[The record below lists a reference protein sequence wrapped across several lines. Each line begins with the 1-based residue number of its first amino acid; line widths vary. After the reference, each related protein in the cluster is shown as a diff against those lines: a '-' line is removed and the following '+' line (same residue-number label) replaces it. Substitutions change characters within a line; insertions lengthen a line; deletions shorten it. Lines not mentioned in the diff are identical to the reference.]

1 MTLYG
6 TPMTVALNQR
16 LEEDKIATT
25 SPGFGIAAAADGT
38 RYPYLFPIA
47 ATYWSQGAAAVQF
60 VKDKLGGNL
69 KGKKIAYVFYDN
81 PAGKEPLPIVEELQK
96 KEGFELRTFAVPP
109 PGVEVGA
116 QVLDITQ
123 RYRPDFVIAHLFG
136 RSPAAA
142 IKAFKSNGY
151 PLSKVVGLVWASS
164 EADID
169 AAGGFGVAEG
179 YHAMQFAGAGD
190 DYPVRQQIKA
200 MYKKD
205 GKEPI
210 ELMDKNTVYYNRGL
224 LQAAIHVEAI
234 RNALKATGGK
244 QPTGTDI
251 KKGLEQIRDFTLGGL
266 VPPLGDHADRPRR
279 RRLGAGL
286 PGQRRQIRQG
296 DRLVPRLSRC
306 RRARTEDRGV
316 APRSS
321 CPRKR
326 APRDERRGGGP
337 GPRFRGRD
345 GWSDTPM
352 LALNNIEVVYDGVIL
367 VLKGVS
373 LFAEEGRITT
383 LLGANGAGKTTTLK
397 AISGLLHSERG
408 QVTKGTVELD
418 GERLDRLPAPRRR
431 QARRHPGLRGKAGF
445 RKSDRR
451 GEPGRRRAYAQ

>member
-1 MTLYG
+1 MSNAKTATLALAVGAAAGLWLAGPVAAQQKEVLIGMQCDRTGATQITGVVLCPAMHDYYDLINAGGGVEGYTIKADEIDNEYKVPQAVEAYQRQKQEGAVLMTLYG

-47 ATYWSQGAAAVQF
+47 ATYWSQGAAAVEF
-60 VKDKLGGNL
+60 VKNKLGGNL
-69 KGKKIAYVFYDN
+69 KGKKIAYIFYDN

-96 KEGFELRTFAVPP
+96 QEGFELRTFAVPP

-200 MYKKD
+200 MYKKA
-205 GKEPI
+205 GKEPLD
-210 ELMDKNTVYYNRGL
+210 LMDKNTVYYNRGL
-224 LQAAIHVEAI
+224 LQAAIHVEGI
-234 RNALKATGGK
+234 RNALKANGGK
-244 QPTGTDI
+244 APTGTDI
-251 KKGLEQIRDFTLGGL
+251 KNGLEKIREFTLGGL
-266 VPPLGDHADRPRR
+266 VPPLEITPTDH
-279 RRLGAGL
+279 
-286 PGQRRQIRQG
+286 
-296 DRLVPRLSRC
+296 
-306 RRARTEDRGV
+306 E
-316 APRSS
+316 
-321 CPRKR
+321 
-326 APRDERRGGGP
+326 GGGWVQV
-337 GPRFRGRD
+337 FQ
-345 GWSDTPM
+345 
-352 LALNNIEVVYDGVIL
+352 V
-367 VLKGVS
+367 KG
-373 LFAEEGRITT
+373 
-383 LLGANGAGKTTTLK
+383 GKFVKET
-397 AISGLLHSERG
+397 
-408 QVTKGTVELD
+408 D
-418 GERLDRLPAPRRR
+418 W
-431 QARRHPGLRGKAGF
+431 F
-445 RKSDRR
+445 
-451 GEPGRRRAYAQ
+451 RAYRDVVEHALKTAE

>member
-1 MTLYG
+1 MSNAKTAILALVLGAAAGLGGPAAAQQKEVLIGMQCDRTGATQITGVVLCPAMHDYYDLINAAGGVEGYTIKADEIDNEYKVPQAVEAYQRHKQEGAFLMTLYG

-47 ATYWSQGAAAVQF
+47 ATYWSQGAAAVEF
-60 VKDKLGGNL
+60 VKNKLGGNL
-69 KGKKIAYVFYDN
+69 KGKKIAYIFYDN

-96 KEGFELRTFAVPP
+96 QEGFELRTFAVPP

-200 MYKKD
+200 MYKKA
-205 GKEPI
+205 GKEPLD
-210 ELMDKNTVYYNRGL
+210 LMDKNTVYYNRGL
-224 LQAAIHVEAI
+224 LQAAIHVEGI
-234 RNALKATGGK
+234 RNALKANGGK
-244 QPTGTDI
+244 PPTGTDI
-251 KKGLEQIRDFTLGGL
+251 KNGFEQIRDFTLGGL
-266 VPPLGDHADRPRR
+266 VPPLEITPTDH
-279 RRLGAGL
+279 
-286 PGQRRQIRQG
+286 
-296 DRLVPRLSRC
+296 
-306 RRARTEDRGV
+306 E
-316 APRSS
+316 
-321 CPRKR
+321 
-326 APRDERRGGGP
+326 GGGWVQV
-337 GPRFRGRD
+337 FQ
-345 GWSDTPM
+345 
-352 LALNNIEVVYDGVIL
+352 V
-367 VLKGVS
+367 KG
-373 LFAEEGRITT
+373 
-383 LLGANGAGKTTTLK
+383 GKFVKET
-397 AISGLLHSERG
+397 
-408 QVTKGTVELD
+408 D
-418 GERLDRLPAPRRR
+418 W
-431 QARRHPGLRGKAGF
+431 F
-445 RKSDRR
+445 
-451 GEPGRRRAYAQ
+451 RAYRDVVEHALKTAE

>member
-1 MTLYG
+1 MNKTKTATLALAVSAATALWLGGPAAAQQKEVLIGMQCDRTGATQITGVVLCPAMHDYYELINAGGGVEGYTIKADEIDNEYKVPQAVEAYQRHKQEGAVLMTLYG

-16 LEEDKIATT
+16 LEEDKIPTT
-25 SPGFGIAAAADGT
+25 SPGFGISAAADGT

-69 KGKKIAYVFYDN
+69 KGKKIAYIFYDN
-81 PAGKEPLPIVEELQK
+81 PAGHEPLPIVEELQK
-96 KEGFELRTFAVPP
+96 QEGFELRTFAVPP

-200 MYKKD
+200 MYKKE

-210 ELMDKNTVYYNRGL
+210 KLMDENTVCYNRGL

-234 RNALKATGGK
+234 RNALKATGSNP
-244 QPTGTDI
+244 PTGPDV
-251 KKGLEQIRDFTLGGL
+251 KKGLEQIRDFSLGGL
-266 VPPLGDHADRPRR
+266 VPPLEITPTDHEGGGWVQIFQVKGRKFVKETDWMRAYRDDVDHA
-279 RRLGAGL
+279 
-286 PGQRRQIRQG
+286 
-296 DRLVPRLSRC
+296 
-306 RRARTEDRGV
+306 
-316 APRSS
+316 
-321 CPRKR
+321 
-326 APRDERRGGGP
+326 
-337 GPRFRGRD
+337 
-345 GWSDTPM
+345 
-352 LALNNIEVVYDGVIL
+352 
-367 VLKGVS
+367 LKT
-373 LFAEEGRITT
+373 AE
-383 LLGANGAGKTTTLK
+383 
-397 AISGLLHSERG
+397 
-408 QVTKGTVELD
+408 
-418 GERLDRLPAPRRR
+418 
-431 QARRHPGLRGKAGF
+431 
-445 RKSDRR
+445 
-451 GEPGRRRAYAQ
+451 

>member
-1 MTLYG
+1 MVALALSAAAGMGLTPKPASAQQKEVLIGMQCDRTGATQITGVVLCPAMHDYYDLINAAGGVDGYTIKADEIDNEYKVPQAVEAYQRQKQEGAVLMTLYG

-47 ATYWSQGAAAVQF
+47 ATYWSQGAGAVQF

-69 KGKKIAYVFYDN
+69 KGKKIAYIFYDN
-81 PAGKEPLPIVEELQK
+81 PAGHEPMPIIEELQK
-96 KEGFELRTFAVPP
+96 QEGFELRSFAVPP

-123 RYRPDFVIAHLFG
+123 RYRPDFVISHLFG

-142 IKAFKSNGY
+142 IKAFKANGY

-200 MYKKD
+200 MYKKE

-210 ELMDKNTVYYNRGL
+210 KLMDENTVYYNRGL

-234 RNALKATGGK
+234 HNALKATGSK

-251 KKGLEQIRDFTLGGL
+251 KNGLEQIRNFTLDGL
-266 VPPLGDHADRPRR
+266 VPPLEITPTDH
-279 RRLGAGL
+279 
-286 PGQRRQIRQG
+286 
-296 DRLVPRLSRC
+296 
-306 RRARTEDRGV
+306 E
-316 APRSS
+316 
-321 CPRKR
+321 
-326 APRDERRGGGP
+326 GGGWVQVFQVH
-337 GPRFRGRD
+337 G
-345 GWSDTPM
+345 
-352 LALNNIEVVYDGVIL
+352 
-367 VLKGVS
+367 
-373 LFAEEGRITT
+373 
-383 LLGANGAGKTTTLK
+383 GKFVKET
-397 AISGLLHSERG
+397 
-408 QVTKGTVELD
+408 D
-418 GERLDRLPAPRRR
+418 W
-431 QARRHPGLRGKAGF
+431 F
-445 RKSDRR
+445 
-451 GEPGRRRAYAQ
+451 RAYRDVVAHALKTAE